1 MQHCFAVNWRTYILF
16 FSCVF
21 QLRKMSDRVEKNRK
35 DVEATRTKYEAAL
48 SDLNSYN
55 AKYME
60 DMTDVR
66 HKTSLYRIV
75 NPLPV

>member
-1 MQHCFAVNWRTYILF
+1 M
-16 FSCVF
+16 F

-66 HKTSLYRIV
+66 HVTCWTRLT
-75 NPLPV
+75 